1 MRRQHATR
9 GCPPADAVALVN
21 HKGVSFNILI
31 INFIWLWKF
40 DNKFVQMEFYK
51 AFIIKFQQL
60 NKVMWRMPFD
70 WFRKWGGGVSATDC
84 KWEVVQEMIY
94 CITMTMSELKLEEV
108 WAVIITLI
116 KFLSVSI
123 QPHSLSLIM
132 TMETENQIPLWLPYS
147 SSPSLVKGRFERHQI
162 SSKLS
167 PFPFQFTDPWSI
179 CVKPR

>member
-1 MRRQHATR
+1 
-9 GCPPADAVALVN
+9 
-21 HKGVSFNILI
+21 
-31 INFIWLWKF
+31 
-40 DNKFVQMEFYK
+40 
-51 AFIIKFQQL
+51 
-60 NKVMWRMPFD
+60 
-70 WFRKWGGGVSATDC
+70 
-84 KWEVVQEMIY
+84 
-94 CITMTMSELKLEEV
+94 MSELKLEVV

-123 QPHSLSLIM
+123 QPHSLPRMMM

-147 SSPSLVKGRFERHQI
+147 SSPSLVKGRIERHQI